1 MVNCWEEEQSY
12 IWGICIS
19 GKRDSRDWNFPENQA
34 WQDQRLRPP
43 NIDWSFIFLSIPS
56 VCISL
61 VYFSWMWFSIF
72 NIINNVKESWIAD
85 WSWRFYLHYGK
96 VGKRKKKLYLAFL
109 SHWECE
115 GKSIRSYRLAFLT
128 WNKIDLLVLGPTYS
142 SRYSCTANRTWNL
155 ISCHIPA

>member
-1 MVNCWEEEQSY
+1 MMVNCWEEEQSY

-43 NIDWSFIFLSIPS
+43 NIDWSFVFLSIPS

-85 WSWRFYLHYGK
+85 GFIYIME
-96 VGKRKKKLYLAFL
+96 KLGR
-109 SHWECE
+109 E
-115 GKSIRSYRLAFLT
+115 KRSYIWLLYPTENVKENQLGSIAWHSLLETKLIFL
-128 WNKIDLLVLGPTYS
+128 Y
-142 SRYSCTANRTWNL
+142 
-155 ISCHIPA
+155 